1 MLNSGPSRRRGWILR
16 CRQLEPGVSRA
27 PYALWD
33 PIFGHVAPEKLKIM
47 FFAQPGLRHLTRK
60 LQRPQDPNMTP
71 GGPDTRP
78 LQKFKKRLEGAQKKA
93 TNL

>member
-33 PIFGHVAPEKLKIM
+33 PIFGHVAPEKFKIQL
-47 FFAQPGLRHLTRK
+47 FRPASGLSRTHNVALVA
-60 LQRPQDPNMTP
+60 
-71 GGPDTRP
+71 G
-78 LQKFKKRLEGAQKKA
+78 
-93 TNL
+93 